1 MTEQISSISAIES
14 YFDEEAGLQPLPIV
28 LTRKRQGNALLS
40 SAKQRA
46 SLNRCS
52 VANVREISRA

>member
-14 YFDEEAGLQPLPIV
+14 YFDEEAGLQPLPIAF
-28 LTRKRQGNALLS
+28 TRKTGHALLS

-46 SLNRCS
+46 SLLGR
-52 VANVREISRA
+52 